1 VKSWGLALVLCSL
14 VAAVAV
20 PLASAVRLDSGTFDD
35 PTGDSGAAPDI
46 QRVLVGSH
54 ATAITLGLTFPN
66 RQKLEGQD
74 AVLIYLDT
82 DGNEASGEQPNGAD
96 YMFLW
101 DTEPQKPYALFRW
114 DGARWVDT
122 LSRSVRAYFYRGA
135 RISFN
140 RADVGAPTAIR
151 FWVETYVGEQLG
163 DDAPNDAITAYTL
176 SNEALKLRVAQFSSA
191 AKRVKPGKRFTIGM
205 KVHRND
211 LDEIATDGGV
221 SCTAKVGKRV
231 VKVTAGYPAD
241 VALCTGIAP
250 RWAKGKTVKV
260 TVTLALDGV
269 NAKRTASIAVR

>member
-1 VKSWGLALVLCSL
+1 VKPWGLALVLCSL

-54 ATAITLGLTFPN
+54 ATAITVGVTFPN
-66 RQKLEGQD
+66 RRQLEGQD
-74 AVLIYLDT
+74 ALYVFVDS
-82 DGNEASGEQPNGAD
+82 DGNEATGEPPNGAD

-114 DGARWVDT
+114 SGTQWVDT
-122 LSRSVRAYFYRGA
+122 LSRSVRAYFYNGA
-135 RISFN
+135 RISFS
-140 RADVGAPTAIR
+140 RADVGAPTAIN
-151 FWVETYVGEQLG
+151 FWVETYVGEQFG
-163 DDAPNDAITAYTL
+163 DDAPNDAITTYLL
-176 SNEALKLRVAQFSSA
+176 SDEALKLSVAQFASG

-221 SCTAKVGKRV
+221 SCTAKVGKRAA
-231 VKVTAGYPAD
+231 KVAAAYPAD
-241 VALCTGIAP
+241 VALCTGIAH
-250 RWAKGKTVKV
+250 RWAKGKTLKV

>member
-1 VKSWGLALVLCSL
+1 MRPGSPALLLCAV

-20 PLASAVRLDSGTFDD
+20 PLAGAARLDSGTFDD
-35 PTGDSGAAPDI
+35 PTGDSAGAPDI

-54 ATAITLGLTFPN
+54 ATAITLGVTFPN

-82 DGNEASGEQPNGAD
+82 DGNEATGEQPNGAD
-96 YMFLW
+96 YLFLW

-114 DGARWVDT
+114 NGTQWVDT
-122 LSRSVRAYFYRGA
+122 LSRSVRAYFYKGA
-135 RISFN
+135 RISFS

-151 FWVETYVGEQLG
+151 FWVETYVGEQFG
-163 DDAPNDAITAYTL
+163 DDAPDDAITAYTL
-176 SNEALKLRVAQFSSA
+176 SNDALKLRVAQFASG

-221 SCTAKVGKRV
+221 TCSAKVGTRV
-231 VKVTAGYPAD
+231 VKVAADYPAD

-250 RWAKGKTVKV
+250 RWAKGKTLKV

>member
-1 VKSWGLALVLCSL
+1 VKPGSLAFLLCAV

-20 PLASAVRLDSGTFDD
+20 PFAGAARLDSGTFDD

-46 QRVLVGSH
+46 RQVLVGSH

-66 RQKLEGQD
+66 RRKLEGRD
-74 AVLIYLDT
+74 AVRIYLET
-82 DGNEASGEQPNGAD
+82 DGNEATGEQPNGAD

-114 DGARWVDT
+114 DGAQWVDT

-135 RISFN
+135 RISFD
-140 RADVGAPTAIR
+140 RADVGSPTAIR
-151 FWVETYVGEQLG
+151 FWVETYVGEQFG
-163 DDAPNDAITAYTL
+163 DDAPDDAITAYTL
-176 SNEALKLRVAQFSSA
+176 SNELLKLSVAQFASA

-221 SCTAKVGKRV
+221 RCTAKVGKRAV
-231 VKVTAGYPAD
+231 NVTPAYPAD
-241 VALCTGIAP
+241 IALCTGIAP
-250 RWAKGKTVKV
+250 RWAKGKTLKV

-269 NAKRTASIAVR
+269 SAKRTASIAVR

>member
-1 VKSWGLALVLCSL
+1 VKPGGLALLLCAV

-20 PLASAVRLDSGTFDD
+20 PLAGAARLDSGTFDD

-46 QRVLVGSH
+46 QQVLVGSH

-74 AVLIYLDT
+74 AVLVYLET
-82 DGNEASGEQPNGAD
+82 DDNEATGEQPNGAD

-114 DGARWVDT
+114 NGAQWVDT

-135 RISFN
+135 RISFD
-140 RADVGAPTAIR
+140 RADVGAPTAIA
-151 FWVETYVGEQLG
+151 FWVETYVGEQFG
-163 DDAPNDAITAYTL
+163 DDAPDDAITAYTL
-176 SNEALKLRVAQFSSA
+176 SNEVLNLRVAQFAAA
-191 AKRVKPGKRFTIGM
+191 AKRVKPGKRFTVGM
-205 KVHRND
+205 KVHRDD

-221 SCTAKVGKRV
+221 SCTAKVGKRA
-231 VKVTAGYPAD
+231 VKVTPGYPAD
-241 VALCTGIAP
+241 VALCTGMAP
-250 RWAKGKTVKV
+250 RWAKGKTLKV
-260 TVTLALDGV
+260 AVTLALDGV